1 MRVTRCADGLLDA
14 GLVVLASWTLVYHV
28 ALLGRLPSSLAL
40 VVEAVV
46 LLAIGAG
53 LRFRAR
59 RPTRSTHVEPVD
71 DSRADAHAPAPRV
84 RHARERRILLPL
96 AVASAALASVV
107 MAVSGP
113 WLLVWVPWLLA
124 ALAGVGLAV
133 GGLGD
138 GGLGDG
144 GLGDETPAVRS
155 VGRWEA
161 PVVLAWALGLVVAS
175 AWTLRPNPDD
185 LFYVNFSQWVADHG
199 TFPLRDTLFSDL
211 AYPAVNFPPVASY
224 DGLVGALAH
233 LVSRPAGDIAYLL
246 VPPIAIICSVLALWR
261 LLRAWRVTHVA
272 LALSIGLAFLLFD
285 GTSSY
290 GPPGNLFVTRLWQ
303 GKVILLCIVV
313 PLLLVHLL
321 RYVERPTRARAGWLA
336 LGGIASVALST
347 TAIFLVPL
355 VALAGVAP
363 LVRRAPAAAVRGF
376 AATATYPLLAGIVTI
391 VVGGRSADDFEM
403 RRLYRFEASFVGHLV
418 FLTGVIALIGV
429 AAALLG
435 HLAVPHPAARLTSTL
450 MAFVVGLTYVPGA
463 TELGYDLLGLG
474 PTLWRLTWGL
484 GLTALVGV
492 GAAALLTRLPRPA
505 AVGSAAVAL
514 ALVVLFGHP
523 IWLPDTSTRFATPP
537 HWQRGAETRGI
548 VERMLQENAPGAV
561 VLVPEGLGVTVAVVT
576 TEVKT
581 VAPRTY
587 AMAGLRDAPGFD
599 YSQRRLLQDLVNDE
613 AGAGIDETR
622 SALAALHVAVACADR
637 HSEEALA
644 TLRHAGYERA
654 WGTPTYVCL
663 KPAVH

>member
-14 GLVVLASWTLVYHV
+14 GLVVLATWTLVYHV

-46 LLAIGAG
+46 LVAIGAG
-53 LRFRAR
+53 VILRMRQPDRSAPVVPPSGPHR
-59 RPTRSTHVEPVD
+59 SGAGRPRS
-71 DSRADAHAPAPRV
+71 
-84 RHARERRILLPL
+84 RRILLPL
-96 AVASAALASVV
+96 ALAATIVASVV

-133 GGLGD
+133 GGLR
-138 GGLGDG
+138 
-144 GLGDETPAVRS
+144 DETPAVRP

-161 PVVLAWALGLVVAS
+161 PVVLAWALGLVVAA

-185 LFYVNFSQWVADHG
+185 LFYINFSQWVADHG

-233 LVSRPAGDIAYLL
+233 LVSRPAGDIAYLI
-246 VPPIAIICSVLALWR
+246 VPPVAIVGAVLALWR

-272 LALSIGLAFLLFD
+272 LALSIGMVFLLFD

-321 RYVERPTRARAGWLA
+321 RYVERPTRVRAVWLA

-363 LVRRAPAAAVRGF
+363 LARRAPGAALRGL
-376 AATATYPLLAGIVTI
+376 AATAAYPLLAGVVTI
-391 VVGGRSADDFEM
+391 AVGGRSADDFAV
-403 RRLYRFEASFVGHLV
+403 RRLYRFEASFLGHLV

-435 HLAVPHPAARLTSTL
+435 HLAVPHPAARVTSTL
-450 MAFVVGLTYVPGA
+450 MALVVGLTYVPGA
-463 TELGYDLLGLG
+463 TRVGYDLLGLG

-484 GLTALVGV
+484 GLTALIGV

-514 ALVVLFGHP
+514 ALVVLLGHP

-548 VERMLQENAPGAV
+548 VARMLQETAPGAV
-561 VLVPEGLGVTVAVVT
+561 VLVPEGLGVTTAVVT
-576 TEVKT
+576 TEIKT

-587 AMAGLRDAPGFD
+587 ALDGLRDAPGFD
-599 YSQRRLLQDLVNDE
+599 YSQRRLLQDLVNDRAP
-613 AGAGIDETR
+613 AGVDETR
-622 SALAALHVAVACADR
+622 SALRSLDVAVACADR
-637 HSEEALA
+637 RSGRALGA
-644 TLRHAGYERA
+644 LRQAGYERA
-654 WGTPTYVCL
+654 WATPTYVCL
-663 KPAVH
+663 KPEVH